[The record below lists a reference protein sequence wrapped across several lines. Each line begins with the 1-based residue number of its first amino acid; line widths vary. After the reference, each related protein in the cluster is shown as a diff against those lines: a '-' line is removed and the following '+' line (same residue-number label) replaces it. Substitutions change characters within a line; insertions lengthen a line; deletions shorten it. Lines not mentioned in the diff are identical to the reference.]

1 MTIQLK
7 TNYRENLGEII
18 GLFDVPAIA
27 FEVCSLVK
35 ASAPCAINIAFCK
48 LINCGIAR
56 AYLMT
61 FSEIF
66 QGSSINDPTIM
77 MGRRPFIINGKHIK
91 VQTYKNE
98 RISAVI
104 RTKYINHRNTKFL
117 IITLTPVDA
126 QCLLPTHHDSFY
138 CSPTALFECNEQG
151 EVIVANDAF
160 WKVTGQEKENGFN
173 LESFALEN
181 MNASMSA
188 LSWLEKFGSM
198 HNHVMKISG
207 NSKYFSININTVE
220 RDGENYYCGNV
231 DDVTS
236 NVLRQ
241 KKDQHIM
248 YHDAMTSLYNRRAY
262 EEKIQSFDI
271 KMPAMVVI
279 CDMDNLKLVND
290 AFSHQFGDY
299 AIMII
304 AEALNKVF
312 TNGFIARIGGDE
324 FVVIIENYKSED
336 IEKKI
341 SHLKSLCNIAI
352 CSNITSEISV
362 GYSKLDEPSEFKKAL
377 DIAENMMYRQKYS
390 GRTERRQKLM
400 NALASSLYAETGE
413 TKRHCTFVAQLS
425 YEMLKEMKHIRADEL
440 RDILV
445 AGRLH
450 DIGKITVSKDIL
462 KSKEALTES
471 QIKMVRHHSE
481 AGYKI
486 LSNITSSPDVI
497 EGVLHHHERFDGTGY
512 PYGLKGKKI
521 PLFARIIAVADAYDA
536 MTKRKEYGDMLTQP
550 QAIVEIVH
558 NSGTQFDPD
567 VVAAFS
573 KVNLNKLTTLF

>member
-1 MTIQLK
+1 LTIQLK

-35 ASAPCAINIAFCK
+35 ASAPCAINTAFCK
-48 LINCGIAR
+48 LIKCGIAR

-77 MGRRPFIINGKHIK
+77 MGRRPFIVNGKHIK
-91 VQTYKNE
+91 VHTYDDE
-98 RISAVI
+98 RITCVI

-117 IITLTPVDA
+117 IITLTPVNA
-126 QCLLPTHHDSFY
+126 KCLLPTSQDSFY
-138 CSPTALFECNEQG
+138 CSPTALFEGSEQG
-151 EVIVANDAF
+151 DIVIANDAF
-160 WKVTGQEKENGFN
+160 WKIVGAKKEDGFN
-173 LESFALEN
+173 LENFALEN

-188 LSWLEKFGSM
+188 FSWLEKFGSM
-198 HNHVMKISG
+198 HNHVMKIAG
-207 NSKYFSININTVE
+207 NNKYFSININTVV
-220 RDGENYYCGNV
+220 RDGKKYYCGNI

-236 NVLRQ
+236 NVLKQ

-248 YHDAMTSLYNRRAY
+248 YHDPMTGLFNRRAY
-262 EEKIQSFDI
+262 EEKIQGFDI
-271 KMPAMVVI
+271 KMPAMIVI

-312 TNGFIARIGGDE
+312 ADGFVARIGGDE
-324 FVVIIENYKSED
+324 FVVILENNTGDD

-341 SHLKSLCNIAI
+341 ALLKSLCNIAI
-352 CSNITSEISV
+352 CSNITSDVSV
-362 GYSKLDEPSEFKKAL
+362 GHARIDEPYEYKKAL
-377 DIAENMMYRQKYS
+377 DTAENMMYRQKYS
-390 GRTERRQKLM
+390 GRAQRRNKLM
-400 NALASSLYAETGE
+400 NALAKSLYADTGE
-413 TKRHCTFVAQLS
+413 TKRHCTFVSQLC
-425 YEMLKEMKHIRADEL
+425 YEILKEMNHLRSDEL
-440 RDILV
+440 QNILV
-445 AGRLH
+445 AGKLH

-462 KSKEALTES
+462 KSKEPLTED
-471 QIKMVRHHSE
+471 QMKEVRHHSE

-486 LSNITSSPDVI
+486 LSSITNSPDI
-497 EGVLHHHERFDGTGY
+497 MEGILHHHERYDGTGY
-512 PYGLKGKKI
+512 PYGLKGKDI

-536 MTKRKEYGDMLTQP
+536 MTQRKEYGELLSQP
-550 QAIVEIVH
+550 QAIVEIVS
-558 NSGTQFDPD
+558 NSGAQFDPD

-573 KVNLNKLTTLF
+573 KVNLNKLTSLF